1 MMEERDYA
9 GCCGLCCG
17 LCPRFQSTA
26 ASRCLGCQL
35 GEQHNY
41 CSAWRCCV
49 TKHGFHTC
57 AECAEFPCERLLK
70 VIGVGVDS
78 FISHRPA
85 LPNLERIRQAG
96 LPCYLD
102 EQRERRLLL
111 EDLLAHYNEGR
122 SMSFY
127 CAACALM
134 PVHLVRQALGEMD
147 SLVSSGQVPD
157 ADVRAKAKAMRSL
170 LQELARQ
177 AGVDLTLRKG
187 P

>member
-1 MMEERDYA
+1 VMEERDYA
-9 GCCGLCCG
+9 GCCGLYCG

-26 ASRCLGCQL
+26 PSRCLGCQL

-41 CSAWRCCV
+41 CSVWRCCV
-49 TKHGFHTC
+49 KKNGFHTC
-57 AECAEFPCERLLK
+57 AECSEFPCERLMK

-85 LPNLERIRQAG
+85 IPNLERIRQAG
-96 LPCYLD
+96 EATHLA

-111 EDLLAHYNEGR
+111 EDFLARYNEGR

-127 CAACALM
+127 CTACTLL
-134 PVHLVRQALGEMD
+134 PVHLLHQALGEIED
-147 SLVSSGQVPD
+147 ALSRGQVPG
-157 ADVRAKAKAMRSL
+157 ADIKAKAKTMRSL

-177 AGVDLTLRKG
+177 TGVDLTLRKG
-187 P
+187 